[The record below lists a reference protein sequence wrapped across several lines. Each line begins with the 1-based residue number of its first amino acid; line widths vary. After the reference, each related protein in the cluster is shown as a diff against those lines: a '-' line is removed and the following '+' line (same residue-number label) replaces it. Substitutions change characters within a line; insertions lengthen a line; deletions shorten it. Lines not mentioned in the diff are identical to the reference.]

1 MLRIMNIPRER
12 SFVDLVFIAFI
23 SCGIPAEV
31 VNTAAVSPKT
41 NSQSIVLK
49 VYQI

>member
-31 VNTAAVSPKT
+31 VNTGLEDVRA
-41 NSQSIVLK
+41 
-49 VYQI
+49 YFD